1 MKVAILGFA
10 REGKSLLKFL
20 KKQPQFKKGPI
31 DILDKKRDKNYLKN
45 LYKYDLVFR
54 SPGMPYNLPQIQ
66 KAIKNGTEVAS
77 ITKLFF
83 DLCPAKIIGI
93 TGTKGKG
100 TTSTL
105 LYKILKAAGYDVQL
119 AGNIG
124 KPSIDILSKLDRK
137 SLAILE
143 LSSFQLQD
151 LDKSPTIAVVLDIF
165 PDHMDVHKNMAE
177 YTSAKS
183 NICRHQKTNDK
194 VFYFADN
201 KLSKKIA
208 LKSRGKKI
216 AITAPD
222 DLSKNNIMAAAVAKN
237 LGCPAEIIART
248 IKNFHGLEHRME
260 LARTI
265 TLTKQHSHILPPSRE
280 ATDGRG
286 ENVRMLFYNDSAST
300 NPQTAAK
307 AILSLSN
314 NNSATILIA
323 GGKDKGLDYTPL
335 AHATK
340 KAGNV
345 KSIILF
351 GENKNK
357 IKRALMGNKKLD
369 IKTAKSL
376 EGAVKLAFS
385 ATRSLIANNQLLI
398 TILFSPASASFDM
411 FTDYADRG
419 QRFKNI
425 VKQIKT

>member
-31 DILDKKRDKNYLKN
+31 DILDKNLDKNYLKN
-45 LYKYDLVFR
+45 LDKYDLVFR
-54 SPGMPYNLPQIQ
+54 SPGVPYNLPQIQ
-66 KAIKNGTEVAS
+66 RAIKNGTEVAS
-77 ITKLFF
+77 TTKLFF
-83 DLCPAKIIGI
+83 DLCPAKIIGV

-165 PDHMDVHKNMAE
+165 PDHMDVHKNMAK

-194 VFYFADN
+194 VFYFANN

-208 LKSRGKKI
+208 LKGRGKKI

-222 DLSKNNIMAAAVAKN
+222 DLSKNNIMAAAVAKSF
-237 LGCPAEIIART
+237 GCPAKIIAKT

-260 LARTI
+260 LAKRI
-265 TLTKQHSHILPPSRE
+265 M
-280 ATDGRG
+280 
-286 ENVRMLFYNDSAST
+286 VRQAHHRNKFEIYFYNDSTST

-307 AILSLSN
+307 AVLSLSN

-345 KSIILF
+345 KSVILF

-357 IKRALMGNKKLD
+357 IKRALMGNKRLD

-376 EGAVKLAFS
+376 KGAVKLAFS
-385 ATRSLIANNQLLI
+385 ATHKLIANNQLLI
-398 TILFSPASASFDM
+398 NILFSPASASFDM